1 MASSRRQNLQL
12 TKHAGVT
19 PAEDLKEVHV
29 WCCSPVTFG
38 FVSNHQV
45 YIYIHMYYMCIYIYT
60 YYINHREESAGE
72 VVAQLSTDFQEMA
85 AAKAFQDFDL
95 GHERILGILGILQ
108 GSNRI

>member
-1 MASSRRQNLQL
+1 MFTNLDPYFFQ
-12 TKHAGVT
+12 
-19 PAEDLKEVHV
+19 
-29 WCCSPVTFG
+29 
-38 FVSNHQV
+38 
-45 YIYIHMYYMCIYIYT
+45 
-60 YYINHREESAGE
+60 INHREESAGE